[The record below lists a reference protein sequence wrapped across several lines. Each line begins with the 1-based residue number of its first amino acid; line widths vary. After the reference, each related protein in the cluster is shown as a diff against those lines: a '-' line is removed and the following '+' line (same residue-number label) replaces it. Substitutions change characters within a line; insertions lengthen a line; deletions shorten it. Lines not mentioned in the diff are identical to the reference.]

1 MMYSAYRSAFTAT
14 GCTFAGDADLSS
26 SVYYGPASLRGCVFL
41 ADAWLGGGSWG
52 GRTVF
57 SGSVFEGAAD
67 FSGAAYLADA
77 IFTDAVFVNCA
88 PSLHGCIFSPR
99 SVQEFTRTPEQGHP
113 IVLEGGLPVGSRL
126 LTSGQL
132 ARLAKLRQK
141 VTQRREQLADK
152 PVGSAAH
159 RRAARRLEQAHEAF
173 ARWAHG
179 LATD

>member
-1 MMYSAYRSAFTAT
+1 M
-14 GCTFAGDADLSS
+14 
-26 SVYYGPASLRGCVFL
+26 FL

-88 PSLHGCIFSPR
+88 PSLRGCVFSPR

-113 IVLEGGLPVGSRL
+113 IVLDGGLPVGSHL
-126 LTSGQL
+126 LTPGQL

-179 LATD
+179 LTAD

>member
-1 MMYSAYRSAFTAT
+1 M
-14 GCTFAGDADLSS
+14 
-26 SVYYGPASLRGCVFL
+26 FL

-88 PSLHGCIFSPR
+88 PSLHGCIFSPH

-113 IVLEGGLPVGSRL
+113 IVLEGGLPVGSHL
-126 LTSGQL
+126 LTPGQL
-132 ARLAKLRQK
+132 TRLAKLQQK
-141 VTQRREQLADK
+141 VTQRHEQLADK
-152 PVGSAAH
+152 PAGSAAH
-159 RRAARRLEQAHEAF
+159 RRAARQLEQAHEAF

-179 LATD
+179 LTAD

>member
-1 MMYSAYRSAFTAT
+1 M
-14 GCTFAGDADLSS
+14 
-26 SVYYGPASLRGCVFL
+26 FL